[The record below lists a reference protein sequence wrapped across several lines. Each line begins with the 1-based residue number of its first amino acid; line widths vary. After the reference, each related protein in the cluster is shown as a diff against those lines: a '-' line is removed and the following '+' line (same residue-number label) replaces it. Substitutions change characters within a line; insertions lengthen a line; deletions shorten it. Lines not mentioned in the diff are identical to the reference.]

1 MPFTTGGDPR
11 SFHRE
16 AGEPVKEGAR
26 ETRRLARRLRQ
37 RARGRGAQVKL
48 AAARRL
54 DELADRVGKIAR
66 QMQRRLAGEKISGR
80 PVSMFDPDARPI
92 RKGKLRAPTEF
103 GHVSLFAEL
112 TENTRRGA
120 RGLLL
125 PAAAQL
131 GMRPRTRC

>member
-1 MPFTTGGDPR
+1 MMALAPSSRLMALSPARIVGALRFSMPFTTGGDPR

-66 QMQRRLAGEKISGR
+66 QIQRRLAPAGR
-80 PVSMFDPDARPI
+80 ALRSSPRWPRARP
-92 RKGKLRAPTEF
+92 
-103 GHVSLFAEL
+103 
-112 TENTRRGA
+112 
-120 RGLLL
+120 
-125 PAAAQL
+125 
-131 GMRPRTRC
+131 